1 MTDSPRKDL
10 GLSAKCVFP
19 RRSPIQKGS
28 CKEDLKGKREC
39 APVRVDRES
48 PAEDRDQAQTAEG
61 AVGASAM
68 NFDI

>member
-1 MTDSPRKDL
+1 MLFQGEAQSKKAP
-10 GLSAKCVFP
+10 AKKTS
-19 RRSPIQKGS
+19 RG
-28 CKEDLKGKREC
+28 KENAR
-39 APVRVDRES
+39 VRGDRES